1 MQTGIHTEYEQ
12 KLWQYG
18 KKIVAGI
25 DEAGRG
31 PLAGPVVAAAV
42 VFEPNPEL
50 IDGVTD
56 SKKITEKRRKILYD
70 LIQQKAKA
78 IGIGIVEC
86 DDVDRINILQATH
99 KAMRMA
105 IGRLK
110 LKVDHI
116 LVDGRGIP
124 DKIYPQTAIIG
135 GDRVCYSISAASII
149 AKVYRDRIMREM
161 DSVFPGYGFA
171 KHKGYGTQQHLDAI
185 KKLKPCPIHR
195 KSFAGVSEHVFDLV
209 KLKNSRLLGKYGE
222 DLAAYYLYKKGF
234 RIVQRN
240 FHAGVYGEID
250 IITKKDDLLC
260 FVEVKTQRHNIYGPP
275 ETWVDERKM
284 EQLGLIADAY
294 LSQHPE
300 LELNCRFDVVGITLR
315 STGYH
320 INHLED
326 AFRL

>member
-1 MQTGIHTEYEQ
+1 MQTIAHTEYET
-12 KLWQYG
+12 KLWQSG
-18 KKIVAGI
+18 KQHIAGI

-42 VFEPNPEL
+42 VFDPLADL
-50 IDGVTD
+50 IAGIAD
-56 SKKITEKRRKILYD
+56 SKKITEKRREKLYD
-70 LIQQKAKA
+70 LIQHQALA
-78 IGIGIVEC
+78 VGIGVVEPKEI
-86 DDVDRINILQATH
+86 DRINILQATH

-149 AKVYRDRIMREM
+149 AKVYRDQIMREM
-161 DSVFPGYGFA
+161 DTVFPGYGFA

-195 KSFAGVSEHVFDLV
+195 RSFAGVREHVFDLE

-222 DLAAYYLYKKGF
+222 DLAAHYLYKKGF
-234 RIVQRN
+234 QIVQRN

-260 FVEVKTQRHNIYGPP
+260 FVEVKTQRRNIYGPP
-275 ETWVDERKM
+275 ESWVDERKM

-294 LSQHPE
+294 LSQYPE
-300 LELNCRFDVVGITLR
+300 LDMNCRFDVIGVTLQPK
-315 STGYH
+315 GHH

>member
-1 MQTGIHTEYEQ
+1 MQIPVHIEYEN
-12 KLWQYG
+12 KLWQAG
-18 KKIVAGI
+18 KQNIAGI

-42 VFEPNPEL
+42 VFDPDTEL

-56 SKKITEKRRKILYD
+56 SKKITEKRREKLYD
-70 LIQQKAKA
+70 LIEQKAKA

-86 DDVDRINILQATH
+86 DEVDKINILQATH
-99 KAMRMA
+99 KSMRMA

-124 DKIYPQTAIIG
+124 DKIYPQTAIVG
-135 GDRVCYSISAASII
+135 GDRICYSISAASII

-161 DSVFPGYGFA
+161 DTVFPGYGFA
-171 KHKGYGTQQHLDAI
+171 NHKGYGTQQHLDAI
-185 KKLKPCPIHR
+185 IKLKPCPIHR
-195 KSFAGVSEHVFDLV
+195 KSFAGVREHVFDLV

-234 RIVQRN
+234 QIVQRN

-260 FVEVKTQRHNIYGPP
+260 FVEVKTQRRNIYGPP
-275 ETWVDERKM
+275 ESWVDERKM

-300 LELNCRFDVVGITLR
+300 LELNCRFDVVGVTLQPK
-315 STGYH
+315 GYH